1 VCTRSREDGER
12 NFLQQLLLI
21 QPLMDRFEEG
31 LRLHDVKPA
40 SDQFQSEMVVAAQAH
55 PIVCHQAQK

>member
-1 VCTRSREDGER
+1 MCTRSREGGGG
-12 NFLQQLLLI
+12 NFLQQQLLI

-40 SDQFQSEMVVAAQAH
+40 SDQFQSKMVEAAQAH
-55 PIVCHQAQK
+55 PIACHQAQK